1 MKLSRLVVFGAASV
15 LLAVPLVTAHAAG
28 TSARTSEPTL
38 VDVVRDATRPYR
50 DVTLAGAAGYGS
62 AGSCVSGP
70 QEGAMGIHYP
80 NGALVEDPVLV
91 PEQPEILV
99 YEQRG
104 GQLRLL
110 GVEYLVLADAWNT
123 ANPQGPPV
131 LLGQHFNFVGSPN
144 RYGLPAFYELHVW
157 AWRDNPLGAFADFN
171 PNVSCVQYTG
181 EPGSHQHTG
190 G

>member
-1 MKLSRLVVFGAASV
+1 M
-15 LLAVPLVTAHAAG
+15 
-28 TSARTSEPTL
+28 
-38 VDVVRDATRPYR
+38 
-50 DVTLAGAAGYGS
+50 
-62 AGSCVSGP
+62 
-70 QEGAMGIHYP
+70 
-80 NGALVEDPVLV
+80 
-91 PEQPEILV
+91 
-99 YEQRG
+99 
-104 GQLRLL
+104 L

-131 LLGQHFNFVGSPN
+131 LLGQHFNLVGSPN